1 MPTRLPVL
9 LYVFSVLFLPGKA
22 HWGHSYTVESSPA
35 SCCSFWSGA
44 CCFSSHWPTG
54 SCRLVS
60 GMLHGFQLQ
69 SLLLSFVTEPFQA
82 VLSPPCPGQH
92 QRSPPCCP
100 CSPGRDKEQ
109 RSERRVGESAVW
121 AGLGVSVIAL
131 RTDEKVF
138 VVKEA
143 SGEKESA
150 AACSERERE
159 PRHSGQ
165 TCPRGADVGA
175 GACGGGCA
183 ASAGVCEGWPRGA
196 GRLLWTAQLLYT
208 LCSPPGCSGC
218 VLFSAQVY

>member
-1 MPTRLPVL
+1 MIFVPTRLPVL

-92 QRSPPCCP
+92 QRSPPP
-100 CSPGRDKEQ
+100 AALARQGGIKSREVNGGWGRVQSGRAWESP
-109 RSERRVGESAVW
+109 
-121 AGLGVSVIAL
+121 
-131 RTDEKVF
+131 
-138 VVKEA
+138 
-143 SGEKESA
+143 
-150 AACSERERE
+150 
-159 PRHSGQ
+159 
-165 TCPRGADVGA
+165 
-175 GACGGGCA
+175 
-183 ASAGVCEGWPRGA
+183 
-196 GRLLWTAQLLYT
+196 
-208 LCSPPGCSGC
+208 
-218 VLFSAQVY
+218 

>member
-1 MPTRLPVL
+1 MLLKSLANRQLPACLGDAAWVPAA
-9 LYVFSVLFLPGKA
+9 VATPLFCHRA
-22 HWGHSYTVESSPA
+22 I
-35 SCCSFWSGA
+35 SG
-44 CCFSSHWPTG
+44 C
-54 SCRLVS
+54 
-60 GMLHGFQLQ
+60 
-69 SLLLSFVTEPFQA
+69 FVTS
-82 VLSPPCPGQH
+82 LSWSAPEVAT
-92 QRSPPCCP
+92 PCCP

-208 LCSPPGCSGC
+208 LSSPPGCSGC